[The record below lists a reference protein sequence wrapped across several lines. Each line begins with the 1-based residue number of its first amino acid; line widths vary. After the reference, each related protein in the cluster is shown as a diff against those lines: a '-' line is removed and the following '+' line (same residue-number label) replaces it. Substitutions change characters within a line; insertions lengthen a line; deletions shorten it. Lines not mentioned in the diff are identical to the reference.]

1 MEFEITSSFKT
12 LPTEQELKSLFQ
24 NTTDILS
31 IEKARWDVKLAST
44 MSIDDF
50 VSFSSRKASMIMC
63 AVKTFTPEDLFIQ
76 KDSFDGI
83 WETCTN
89 NFEETLLERINQY
102 LVRNKQLPEDD
113 ETKMYLSRDDS
124 RLMLKYNEF
133 IVQSNVS
140 QYVKEIELYC
150 EVNGRMYKLTKT
162 ADISDFLEDI
172 REKIMKAHDS
182 ISQLVESI
190 MNAPIEEEKPQE
202 DDDEY
207 AVDEPVENI
216 FAPRENVENTEQEE
230 SEL

>member
-1 MEFEITSSFKT
+1 MEFEITNSFKT
-12 LPTEQELKSLFQ
+12 LPTEQKLKSLFQ
-24 NTTDILS
+24 NPTDILS

-44 MSIDDF
+44 MSIEDF

-63 AVKTFTPEDLFIQ
+63 AVKTFTPWDLFIQ
-76 KDSFDGI
+76 EDSFDGI

-102 LVRNKQLPEDD
+102 LVRNKQLPDD
-113 ETKMYLSRDDS
+113 EETKMYLSRDDS
-124 RLMLKYNEF
+124 RMMLKYNEF

-162 ADISDFLEDI
+162 TDISDFLEGI

-182 ISQLVESI
+182 LSQLVESI
-190 MNAPIEEEKPQE
+190 MHAPIEEEKSQE
-202 DDDEY
+202 EEDEY

>member
-24 NTTDILS
+24 NTADILS

-102 LVRNKQLPEDD
+102 LVRNKQLPDDD

-190 MNAPIEEEKPQE
+190 MHAPIEEEKPQE
-202 DDDEY
+202 EEDEY

-216 FAPRENVENTEQEE
+216 FAPRENAENTEHED